1 MFSKEQCIIKQGI
14 LYGYLVLQII
24 SQIDEIYY
32 DDDKDCCQYELTV
45 CTYVCDYI
53 DVVMN

>member
-14 LYGYLVLQII
+14 LYGCLVLQII

-32 DDDKDCCQYELTV
+32 DNDKDCCQYELTV
-45 CTYVCDYI
+45 CTYVCNYI